1 MNRISINKTFI
12 FEKSKDRCRGY
23 RKRILDISQK
33 VTALHAGGAFSCT
46 EILDTIYYGLM
57 KKKK

>member
-1 MNRISINKTFI
+1 MNRISINKTFS

-33 VTALHAGGAFSCT
+33 VTPFNAGGVSPVT
-46 EILDTIYYGLM
+46 EF
-57 KKKK
+57 